1 MFDQGSG
8 PPIVVIPGVQG
19 RWEWMRPALD
29 ALARECR
36 TVSYSL
42 CGDFGSGRTIDPAIG
57 FENYLQQLDAVL
69 DAAGL
74 RQTALC
80 GVSYGGLVALRYVTT
95 RPHRVSALILSSSPA
110 PGWVPTEQQR
120 RWVSRPWISAPA
132 FIATSPGRLMPE
144 IKAALP
150 EWRGRIA
157 FGARHVIR
165 VAAAPMI
172 PSLMASRVTWTERM
186 DFGPD
191 CANVKAPTLVI
202 TGEDELDRVV
212 PVKITCHYA
221 ALIAGARHE
230 VIERTGHIG
239 LLTKPE
245 RFAHIVAE
253 FLAASERGN
262 GDG

>member
-1 MFDQGSG
+1 MFDHGDG
-8 PPIVVIPGVQG
+8 LPIVVIPGVQG

-29 ALARECR
+29 ALARKCR

-42 CGDFGSGRTIDPAIG
+42 CGDFGSGRTIDAAIG
-57 FENYLQQLDAVL
+57 FENYLEQLDAVL
-69 DAAGL
+69 EDAGL

-80 GVSYGGLVALRYVTT
+80 GVSYGGLVALRYAAT
-95 RPHRVSALILSSSPA
+95 RPRRVTALILSSSPA

-150 EWRGRIA
+150 DWRRRIA
-157 FGARHVIR
+157 FGARHAIR

-191 CANVKAPTLVI
+191 CANVNAPTLVI

-212 PVKITCHYA
+212 PVRITRNYA
-221 ALIAGARHE
+221 AMIAGARHE
-230 VIERTGHIG
+230 VVEGTGHIG
-239 LLTKPE
+239 LLTRPE
-245 RFAHIVAE
+245 RYAALVSE
-253 FLAASERGN
+253 FVYANSH
-262 GDG
+262 